1 MYVIRRGWKVEPRQ
15 ARLAATLAAA
25 IGRRFEDAGQRE
37 PVKVYFNGGTLP
49 GEKGNVYMEWT
60 SDVIES
66 PYRGDNVSPPD
77 PRGLSKRLYDMSSEN
92 WIEFHELLS
101 DDKAVDL
108 ED

>member
-1 MYVIRRGWKVEPRQ
+1 
-15 ARLAATLAAA
+15 
-25 IGRRFEDAGQRE
+25 
-37 PVKVYFNGGTLP
+37 
-49 GEKGNVYMEWT
+49 MEWT